1 MSKIIVLCPA
11 KINLFLNIVG
21 QSGNMHLLNM
31 VNQTVDLYDYIT
43 IETNN
48 TGKINITCNNDGIP
62 LNQENTCFKA
72 ALSMK
77 ANFGIK
83 YGFDIHIQKNIP
95 IGAGLGG
102 ESTDAAGVI
111 LGINEMLKLYIPQKF
126 LFKIGENIGSD
137 VPFCMVGGTAL
148 IENTCEITPVPTEF
162 KHFLIVKPNFS
173 IITKA
178 AFAEYDRRLTDYK
191 KFLTFAIGYN
201 DLECVAPKEIQDIK
215 IFFSDMYEASS
226 NMTGSGSA
234 VVVHFLDEETRL
246 QAYRDA
252 GKYFQNYYEYYC
264 VNSCN
269 GIQFT
274 KKMHL
279 N

>member
-1 MSKIIVLCPA
+1 MSKIVVLCPA

-43 IETNN
+43 IETND
-48 TGKINITCNNDGIP
+48 TGKINITCNTDGVP

-77 ANFGIK
+77 VNFGLK
-83 YGFDIHIQKNIP
+83 CGFDIHINKNIP

-111 LGINEMLKLYIPQKF
+111 LGINEMLKLYLSQNTLLKV
-126 LFKIGENIGSD
+126 GETVGSD
-137 VPFCMVGGTAL
+137 VPFCIVGGTAL
-148 IENTCEITPVPTEF
+148 IEGTYEITPVPTNF
-162 KHFLIVKPNFS
+162 RYFLIVKPNFS

-178 AFAEYDRRLTDYK
+178 AFAEYDKTLTDYK

-201 DLECVAPKEIQDIK
+201 DLECVAPKEIKEIK
-215 IFFSDMYEASS
+215 LFFSDTYDVSS

-234 VVVHFLDEETRL
+234 VVAHFLDAETRL

-252 GKYFQNYYEYYC
+252 GKYFPNYYEYYC
-264 VNSCN
+264 VDSCK
-269 GIQFT
+269 GIQFA